1 MSLFD
6 GPDHMPVYKQN
17 FRPSVYNALVL
28 IPLGLIQERQSTGK
42 MMTMTL
48 RTVTAIMKMIM
59 MSLMATTTTTTMKLR
74 KNTMMIMMKVS
85 LGGFLKLLW
94 IGLLC
99 LKLELVEQAW
109 YTIFFA
115 VCK

>member
-1 MSLFD
+1 MIAQTTNKT
-6 GPDHMPVYKQN
+6 KQN

-28 IPLGLIQERQSTGK
+28 LSLGLIQERQSTGK

-59 MSLMATTTTTTMKLR
+59 MSLMATTTTKTTTTMKLR